1 VEKEVEKL
9 LPSARIQRM
18 DSDTTAK
25 RDSHVRMFAAFRKKE
40 IDILLGTQMIAKG
53 LDFPEVT
60 LVGVISADTSLNFP
74 DFRSSERT
82 FQLLTQVAG
91 RAGRGSIPG
100 KVIIQTY
107 NPGHYAIA
115 AAKSH
120 DYEGFYKQELEF
132 RRELLYPPFTH
143 FATLT
148 VSGLKQEKV
157 ESSALV
163 LKNIIIKLV
172 ASGKDVPVGRQID
185 ILGPAPA
192 PLSRIKRKYRWHLT
206 LKAARVGR
214 IHEILTS
221 LREEIE
227 GNQMLKRVNI
237 TIDVDPVG
245 ML

>member
-1 VEKEVEKL
+1 MKL
-9 LPSARIQRM
+9 FPSARIQRM
-18 DSDTTAK
+18 DSDTTAR
-25 RDSHVRMFAAFRKKE
+25 RDSHVRMFEAFKHKE
-40 IDILLGTQMIAKG
+40 IEILLGTQMVAKG

-74 DFRSSERT
+74 DFRASERT

-91 RAGRGSIPG
+91 RAGRGSMPG
-100 KVIIQTY
+100 EVIVQTY
-107 NPGHYAIA
+107 NPEHYAIV

-120 DYEGFYKQELEF
+120 DYDGFYKKEMEF

-148 VSGLKQEKV
+148 VSGLKQERV

-163 LKNIIIKLV
+163 LRDVIIRAMGEGGSIPRR
-172 ASGKDVPVGRQID
+172 GKVD

-192 PLSRIKRKYRWHLT
+192 PLSRIKKKYRWQLT
-206 LKAARVGR
+206 LKARKVSS
-214 IHEILTS
+214 IHRILTS
-221 LREEIE
+221 LREETE
-227 GNQMLKRVNI
+227 KNQMLKRVNVI
-237 TIDVDPVG
+237 IDVDPVG